1 MPELS
6 LLYDSTDLLLT
17 KPGGISTTEAAVKG
31 LPMVLFDAVGGCET
45 SNLEYFVE
53 KGGAL
58 TEAGTDALCDCCR
71 TLLRDPM
78 TLAAM
83 SLRLRNCF
91 PQNAA
96 EIICNTVLDP

>member
-1 MPELS
+1 M
-6 LLYDSTDLLLT
+6 DLLLT

-45 SNLEYFVE
+45 SNLEDFAE

-58 TEAGTDALCDCCR
+58 SGTGTDALYQCCR
-71 TLLRDPM
+71 TLLQNPQ
-78 TLAAM
+78 TLAAR
-83 SLRLRNCF
+83 SLRLRDCF

-96 EIICNTVLDP
+96 EIICKSVLGE